1 MKRFRRQRK
10 LDFIMIIL
18 FVRCLHIF
26 ISEHILFSRVTL
38 ILAKERREKKKR
50 KKKRNEEPRPQSW
63 LNKII
68 ATDNVIYGVTSW
80 AKLCLFYFVH
90 KRLKWVLLVCLFV
103 FFKAICGSPFLAHCI
118 IIIILA
124 NIYIYLITYRVHL
137 TGCTL
142 FRATSLRRA

>member
-1 MKRFRRQRK
+1 MFAYIYIWTYFGFKGDANFSKR
-10 LDFIMIIL
+10 
-18 FVRCLHIF
+18 
-26 ISEHILFSRVTL
+26 T
-38 ILAKERREKKKR
+38 ERKKKKE

-103 FFKAICGSPFLAHCI
+103 FF
-118 IIIILA
+118 
-124 NIYIYLITYRVHL
+124 
-137 TGCTL
+137 
-142 FRATSLRRA
+142 